1 MPART
6 RRSPSHA
13 LYLQK
18 NLGVTPNV
26 TNSQNVDAIRT
37 TGLEL
42 AAQANDVGLNGQAHS
57 SSLTYAHSTIM
68 NNDKFPASVGQWQPR
83 VPNWRATLLATYR
96 PNARWSFTG
105 GERYSGRQYGTLD
118 NSDPNGATYTGVSR
132 FLVAGM
138 RVQYRIDRQWLAAA
152 SVDRLGNRTYW
163 AFHPYT
169 QRTFNAELRF
179 DL

>member
-57 SSLTYAHSTIM
+57 SSLTYAHSPIM

-83 VPNWRATLLATYR
+83 VPNWRATLLATCR
-96 PNARWSFTG
+96 PNAQWSTTFG
-105 GERYSGRQYGTLD
+105 ARYSGRQYGTLD
-118 NSDPNGATYTGVSR
+118 NSDPNGAAYTGFSKFFVTD
-132 FLVAGM
+132 V
-138 RVQYRIDRQWLAAA
+138 RVRYRIDKQWSGAFGIDNL
-152 SVDRLGNRTYW
+152 NNNKYW
-163 AFHPYT
+163 AFHPYP
-169 QRTFNAELRF
+169 QRTYVAELKF